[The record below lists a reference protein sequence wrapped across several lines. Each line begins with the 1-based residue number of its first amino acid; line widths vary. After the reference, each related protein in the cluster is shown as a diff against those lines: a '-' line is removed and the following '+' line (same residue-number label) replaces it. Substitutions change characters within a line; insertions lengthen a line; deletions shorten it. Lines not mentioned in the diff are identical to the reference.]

1 MALLSG
7 IRVLDFG
14 RYIAGP
20 YCATLLGEYGADVI
34 RIEKTQG
41 SEDRFV
47 APVAQGEEGALFLQM
62 NRNKRSLTV
71 DPMCAQGQEIVRRL
85 VATAD
90 IVVANLPEPMLLAMG
105 LDYVSLSAIKPD
117 IILVTSSAFGASGP
131 MARNVGFDGVAQ
143 AMCGAVY
150 MTGQVAE
157 PYRAAVNWVDF
168 GTALHCAFGAMAALR
183 ARDQTGKGQVVTGSL
198 LATAVSFANSAMIE
212 QAVIAPNRVP
222 SGNRGQTAGPVDIVQ
237 AKDGAVLIQVVGQP
251 LYERW
256 AKLMGEAHWLTDERF
271 ASDILRGEH
280 GHLLSERT
288 QAWCASRTVQ
298 QAISELGAAKIPC
311 AAVLSPQQALEDPQ
325 IAAMGLLNPLDYPGL
340 PRPAPVSRAALSLS
354 ETAKVPLQ
362 RAPQLGEHSDAL
374 LTELGYSSESIA
386 KLRRDQVV

>member
-1 MALLSG
+1 MSLLQG

-20 YCATLLGEYGADVI
+20 YCATLLAEYGADVI

-62 NRNKRSLTV
+62 NRNKRCLTL
-71 DPMCAQGQEIVRRL
+71 DPMCAQGQEIVRKL

-90 IVVANLPEPMLLAMG
+90 IVVANLPEPMLKAMG
-105 LDYVSLSAIKPD
+105 LDYPSLCAIKPD
-117 IILVTSSAFGASGP
+117 IILVTSSAFGAVGP
-131 MARNVGFDGVAQ
+131 MAKNVGFDGVAQ
-143 AMCGAVY
+143 AMSGAAY
-150 MTGQVAE
+150 MTGQVDE

-183 ARDQTGKGQVVTGSL
+183 ARDHTGKGQVVTGSL
-198 LATAVSFANSAMIE
+198 LATAVSFTNATMIE
-212 QAVIAPNRVP
+212 QAVIAPNRLP

-237 AKDGAVLIQVVGQP
+237 AQDGAVLIQVVGQP

-256 AKLMGEAHWLTDERF
+256 ARLMGEPHWLTDERF
-271 ASDILRGEH
+271 SSDILRGEH

-288 QAWCASRTVQ
+288 QTWCASRTVE
-298 QAISELGAAKIPC
+298 QAIAQLGAAKIPC
-311 AAVLSPQQALEDPQ
+311 AAVLSPQQALDDPQ
-325 IAAMGLLNPLDYPGL
+325 IAAMGLLHQLDYPGL
-340 PRPAPVSRAALSLS
+340 PRPAPISRAAVTLSDT
-354 ETAKVPLQ
+354 EKVPLQ
-362 RAPQLGEHSDAL
+362 RAPLLGEHSDTILA
-374 LTELGYSSESIA
+374 ELGFVSEAIA
-386 KLRRDQVV
+386 ALRRDQVI